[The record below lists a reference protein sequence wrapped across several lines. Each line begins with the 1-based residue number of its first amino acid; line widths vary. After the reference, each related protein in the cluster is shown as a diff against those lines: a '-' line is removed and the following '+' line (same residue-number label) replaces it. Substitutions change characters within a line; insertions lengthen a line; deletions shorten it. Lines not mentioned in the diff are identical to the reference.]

1 MLGWS
6 ARILAVA
13 WAFFWLWFGVAN
25 ALEEQL
31 PLSGIALYALRPGLI
46 FCAIAAI
53 AWYRAKL
60 GGVLLILTGVAAAV
74 LYDMYFGHM
83 PVSTKLIVL
92 ATMAAP
98 PEVCGVVLLWR
109 AVAGDAL

>member
-6 ARILAVA
+6 ARIVAVA
-13 WAFFWLWFGVAN
+13 WAFFWLWFGVSN
-25 ALEEQL
+25 ALEEHQS
-31 PLSGIALYALRPGLI
+31 LSGIALYALRPGLI

-53 AWYRAKL
+53 AWYWARL
-60 GGVLLILTGVAAAV
+60 GGVLLILTGIAAAI
-74 LYDMYFGHM
+74 LYNMYFGHM
-83 PVSTKLIVL
+83 PNSTKLIVM

-109 AVAGDAL
+109 AAAGDAL